1 MRKSTFIAVLL
12 SGCLAASAGC
22 GGDPDDPAAFQ
33 NNQQEVQKAAERG
46 KEIMKGARKKPSNI
60 PKNPLDEPG

>member
-1 MRKSTFIAVLL
+1 MKKSTIFAALI
-12 SGCLAASAGC
+12 SGCLAASGC
-22 GGDPDDPAAFQ
+22 GGDPDDPVAFQ
-33 NNQQEVQKAAERG
+33 NNQQEAQKAAERG